1 MKIFSIFIISI
12 SLFSPLTSKAL
23 MEGGDFQIYG
33 DTFST
38 FQGDSATAGDFTLYS
53 SGGEFFATST
63 QGGDFTLKGGF
74 QALEIASL
82 SLSVSP
88 NSVSLGELSLS
99 QVKTG
104 STVLRV
110 TTDSS
115 TGYAI
120 TATEDGNLRKGN
132 GGGNDDINDVLD
144 GEVSVGV
151 EEYGVSTTGGDG
163 VLVVDT
169 ALSGTLTLAQSEG
182 EVTNQETTIEFQA
195 SVGPQSR
202 AGSYSHT
209 VTFTLTANP

>member
-1 MKIFSIFIISI
+1 MKFFSVFLVLLGI
-12 SLFSPLTSKAL
+12 FSPLVSGAL

-38 FQGDSATAGDFTLYS
+38 FQGDSASAGDFTLYS

-99 QVKTG
+99 QVKSA
-104 STVLRV
+104 STVVRV
-110 TTDSS
+110 TTDAA
-115 TGYAI
+115 TGYAL
-120 TATEDGNLRKGN
+120 TATENGNLRKGA
-132 GGGNDDINDVLD
+132 GGGVDDINDVLD
-144 GEVSVGV
+144 GEVSVGA
-151 EEYGVSTTGGDG
+151 EEYGVTTSGGGGILNTDQ
-163 VLVVDT
+163 
-169 ALSGTLTLAQSEG
+169 ALSGTLTLAQSQG
-182 EVTNQETTIEFQA
+182 EVTNQETTVTFKA

-202 AGSYSHT
+202 AGNYSHT